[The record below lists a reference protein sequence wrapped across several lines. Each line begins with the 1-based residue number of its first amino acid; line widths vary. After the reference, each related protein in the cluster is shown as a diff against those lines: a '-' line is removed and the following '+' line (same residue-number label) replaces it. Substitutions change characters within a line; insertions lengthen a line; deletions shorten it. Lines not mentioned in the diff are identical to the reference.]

1 MIYLIR
7 YGKELDE
14 QLQVIQIQR
23 NRVFDQFLEEKKL
36 IDQIIDRIQR
46 ENQEKILR
54 RIQDKQEKQES
65 EPLRKLLLKL
75 FFLLL
80 DLQIMLS
87 ILFFKFPT
95 KSNISKKNQCI
106 WRTCNPQK
114 WREWGT
120 RIKTF
125 FQVILNLAKNMIN
138 QVVWIWQYQEP
149 ETNKCRKSRRQK

>member
-1 MIYLIR
+1 MLIYLIR

-14 QLQVIQIQR
+14 QLQVIQFQR

-65 EPLRKLLLKL
+65 EPLRKTLLKL

-95 KSNISKKNQCI
+95 NRISTKKLMFMKNI
-106 WRTCNPQK
+106 
-114 WREWGT
+114 
-120 RIKTF
+120 
-125 FQVILNLAKNMIN
+125 
-138 QVVWIWQYQEP
+138 
-149 ETNKCRKSRRQK
+149 